1 MAGISENLITVVPK
15 KSLKFKVLAV
25 VTVRNKNKEY
35 LKEKIVKHLDAFTN
49 KNGRNVALKLI
60 NTDIDPSSTLRL
72 DKVVMVVRSEV
83 SRVKPHCLPISRL
96 LILWSIPTNTRESS
110 NEFAAGE
117 LDRCVYESLR
127 REATSLRI
135 QTNVRMILLGRL
147 TKSCGPLLFQ
157 FRHDCVGW
165 LHAISFDSEGRQ
177 KQQLLFRFM
186 VGQ

>member
-1 MAGISENLITVVPK
+1 MASISENLITVVPK

-60 NTDIDPSSTLRL
+60 KTDIDPSSTLRL

-96 LILWSIPTNTRESS
+96 L
-110 NEFAAGE
+110 
-117 LDRCVYESLR
+117 
-127 REATSLRI
+127 
-135 QTNVRMILLGRL
+135 
-147 TKSCGPLLFQ
+147 
-157 FRHDCVGW
+157 
-165 LHAISFDSEGRQ
+165 
-177 KQQLLFRFM
+177 FM